1 VWCPASNAFLFGETA
16 LVRPLVTGTDEARV
30 TVALGTDSRI
40 TGSRDLL
47 DELRAAKTALPIA
60 PKLLLRMVTSEAAKL
75 LRQPRAGRLAVGT
88 PADLVV
94 LPAFADDPGPA
105 LLQTTRRDVRLVV
118 VDGRPLVGDPDFAP
132 VFKARKVTVR
142 PFRVDASPK
151 CGDSGLVRRIAGCPI
166 AEPGV
171 SVA

>member
-1 VWCPASNAFLFGETA
+1 VWCPASNAFLFGATA
-16 LVRPLVTGTDEARV
+16 LVGALVDGSDEARV

-47 DELRAAKTALPIA
+47 DELREANAALPIA
-60 PKLLLRMVTSEAAKL
+60 PAVLLRMVTSEAATL
-75 LRQPRAGRLAVGT
+75 LRQPRAGRLKVGA

-94 LPAFADDPGPA
+94 LPALADDPGEA
-105 LLQTTRRDVRLVV
+105 LLQTTRRDVRLVLI
-118 VDGRPLVGDPDFAP
+118 DGRPLVGDVEFAP
-132 VFKARKVTVR
+132 VFKARKVAVR
-142 PFRVDASPK
+142 PFRVDAHPK
-151 CGDSGLVRRIAGCPI
+151 VGDSGLVRRIAGCPI